1 MPCRNAACNAEYE
14 FSSYRLLTPEN
25 HTILLHPLT
34 QRGVATV
41 ARSTGRWTEKAI
53 RIGDLPD
60 HARQLAGVADV
71 FMSQQTFYGW
81 RRIAQLAQLAAAYV
95 DLDYHE
101 TSWRAFAP
109 ASVADQVLRALD
121 DQRMPPPSCILFTG
135 RGLLCL
141 WLHDIVPRTALPRW
155 NALQKALGEALRDFG
170 ADARALDAAR
180 VFRLAGTVNSKSGE
194 TVRLI
199 WSDRAEPTRWDFDTL
214 ADEILPHTRA
224 EIHSLAAERAK
235 RKANGT
241 SAVAPATR
249 LTAGTW
255 WETVLS
261 DLQKLRR
268 VRWFGDL
275 PSGQRDTWL
284 FLAVNAMSWLCPP
297 AVLWREALAL
307 AQECGGWKH
316 RESEQR
322 FSTIFHRAQMSAA
335 GVMVEWNGEMVDA
348 RYRFR
353 ADTIVQWLSISPA
366 EMREGDLRA
375 LGDADHLRANHYQRT
390 IDSRRQAGVKSR
402 DEQILERLQIGV
414 QALEMQR
421 GGMTIRQIA
430 VQLGM
435 SVGLIH
441 KAIADANRAAVTK

>member
-1 MPCRNAACNAEYE
+1 MPCLNAVCKAEGE
-14 FSSYRLLTPEN
+14 LSSPIRLTPDQ

-34 QRGVATV
+34 QRGIVTV
-41 ARSTGRWTEKAI
+41 ARSTTRWTEKAI
-53 RIGDLPD
+53 RIGDLSD
-60 HARQLAGVADV
+60 YARQLAGVTDI

-95 DLDYHE
+95 DLDYHK
-101 TSWRAFAP
+101 TSWRGFAP
-109 ASVADQVLRALD
+109 AYVADQALRALD
-121 DQRMPPPSCILFTG
+121 DQRMPTPSCILFTG

-141 WLHDIVPRTALPRW
+141 WFHDIVPRSALPRW
-155 NALQKALGEALRDFG
+155 NAMQKALGEGLRDFG

-180 VFRLAGTVNSKSGE
+180 VFRLVGTVNSKSGE

-199 WSDRAEPTRWDFDTL
+199 WSDRLEPTRWDFDTL

-235 RKANGT
+235 RKANGR
-241 SAVAPATR
+241 SAVAPAVR

-268 VRWFGDL
+268 VRWFGEL

-297 AVLWREALAL
+297 AVLKREALAL

-335 GVMVEWNGEMVDA
+335 GEMVEWNGEMVDA

-353 ADTIVQWLSISPA
+353 AETIVQWLSITPA

-390 IDSRRQAGVKSR
+390 IDSRRRAGVKSR
-402 DEQILERLQIGV
+402 DEQVAERLQIGMR
-414 QALEMQR
+414 ALWMQQE
-421 GGMTIRQIA
+421 GMPIRQIA
-430 VQLGM
+430 IQLGT

-441 KAIADANRAAVTK
+441 KAIAEVK

>member
-1 MPCRNAACNAEYE
+1 MPCRNVARKAEGE
-14 FSSYRLLTPEN
+14 LSSPLLLTPEN

-41 ARSTGRWTEKAI
+41 ARSAGRWTEKAI

-95 DLDYHE
+95 DLDYHK

-109 ASVADQVLRALD
+109 AYVADQALRALD
-121 DQRMPPPSCILFTG
+121 DQGMPPPSCILFTG

-141 WLHDIVPRTALPRW
+141 WLHDIVPRSVLPRW
-155 NALQKALGEALRDFG
+155 NALQKALGEGLKGFG
-170 ADARALDAAR
+170 ADAMALDAAR

-199 WSDRAEPTRWDFDTL
+199 WSDRPEPTRWDFDTL

-297 AVLWREALAL
+297 AVLRREALAL
-307 AQECGGWKH
+307 AQECGGWRH

-322 FSTIFHRAQMSAA
+322 FSTIFRRAQMSAA

-375 LGDADHLRANHYQRT
+375 LGDETHLRANATQREA
-390 IDSRRQAGVKSR
+390 DRRRRAGVKSR
-402 DEQILERLQIGV
+402 NEQILERLQIGM
-414 QALEMQR
+414 QALEMQQA
-421 GGMTIRQIA
+421 GMTRDQIA
-430 VQLGM
+430 VALGA
-435 SVGLIH
+435 STGFIS
-441 KAIADANRAAVTK
+441 KAMTDARAKLKT

>member
-1 MPCRNAACNAEYE
+1 MPCLNAVCKAEGE
-14 FSSYRLLTPEN
+14 LSSPIRLTPDQ

-34 QRGVATV
+34 QRGIVTV
-41 ARSTGRWTEKAI
+41 ARSTTRWTEKAI
-53 RIGDLPD
+53 RIGDLSD
-60 HARQLAGVADV
+60 YARQLAGVTDI

-95 DLDYHE
+95 DLDYHK
-101 TSWRAFAP
+101 TSWRGFAP
-109 ASVADQVLRALD
+109 AYVADQALRALD
-121 DQRMPPPSCILFTG
+121 DQRMPTPSCILFTG

-141 WLHDIVPRTALPRW
+141 WFHDIVPRSALPRW
-155 NALQKALGEALRDFG
+155 NAMQKALGEGLRDFG

-180 VFRLAGTVNSKSGE
+180 VFRLVGTVNSKSGE

-199 WSDRAEPTRWDFDTL
+199 WSDRLEPTRWDFDTL

-235 RKANGT
+235 RKANGR
-241 SAVAPATR
+241 SAVIPAVR

-268 VRWFGDL
+268 VRWFGEL

-297 AVLWREALAL
+297 AVLKREALAL
-307 AQECGGWKH
+307 AQECGGWRH

-335 GVMVEWNGEMVDA
+335 GEMVDA

-353 ADTIVQWLSISPA
+353 AETIVQWLTITPA

-375 LGDADHLRANHYQRT
+375 LGDADHLRANATQRKT
-390 IDSRRQAGVKSR
+390 DSRRRAGIRSR
-402 DEQILERLQIGV
+402 EEQFAERLQVGLK
-414 QALEMQR
+414 ALEMQQA
-421 GGMTIRQIA
+421 GMSRDQIA
-430 VQLGM
+430 IDLGA
-435 SVGLIH
+435 STGFIS
-441 KAIADANRAAVTK
+441 KAMAEARQKMKP

>member
-1 MPCRNAACNAEYE
+1 MPCLNAARKPEGEHC
-14 FSSYRLLTPEN
+14 SRLLLTSDQ
-25 HTILLHPLT
+25 HTILLHPPK
-34 QRGVATV
+34 QRGIVTV
-41 ARSTGRWTEKAI
+41 ARSAARWTEKAI

-60 HARQLAGVADV
+60 HARQLAGVTDV

-95 DLDYHE
+95 DLDYHK
-101 TSWRAFAP
+101 TGWRGYAP
-109 ASVADQVLRALD
+109 AYVADQVLRALD
-121 DQRMPPPSCILFTG
+121 DWGMPPPSCILFTG

-141 WLHDIVPRTALPRW
+141 WLHDIVQRSALPRW
-155 NALQKALGEALRDFG
+155 NALQKALGEGLRGFG

-180 VFRLAGTVNSKSGE
+180 VFRLAGTVNGKSGE

-199 WSDRAEPTRWDFDTL
+199 WSDSLEPTRWDFDTL

-297 AVLWREALAL
+297 AVLRREALAL

-322 FSTIFHRAQMSAA
+322 FATIFRRAQMSAA
-335 GVMVEWNGEMVDA
+335 GVMVEWNGEKVDA

-353 ADTIVQWLSISPA
+353 AETIVQWLSITPG
-366 EMREGDLRA
+366 EMRDGDLRA
-375 LGDADHLRANHYQRT
+375 LGDEAHLRANHYQRT
-390 IDSRRQAGVKSR
+390 VESRRRTGVKSN
-402 DEQILERLQIGV
+402 EQKAKERLEVGLKALSMQGEGMPLRVIAAQIGV
-414 QALEMQR
+414 SLRQV
-421 GGMTIRQIA
+421 QIA
-430 VQLGM
+430 
-435 SVGLIH
+435 
-441 KAIADANRAAVTK
+441 IAEARAMAEA